1 MALTDTV
8 EYKLDRGLSEVRRT
22 GRHVARTTRTAATDI
37 HADLRALVD
46 ELEALLKRDGDGGG
60 DTATLQQRVQDRLA
74 DARRSLDQASH
85 AATGKVR
92 DSAGR
97 VSQAVRDNP
106 WKTAGVVAGLALVAG
121 ALLSR
126 R

>member
-8 EYKLDRGLSEVRRT
+8 EHKLDRGLSEVRRT

-46 ELEALLKRDGDGGG
+46 ELEALLKRDGSG

-74 DARRSLDQASH
+74 EARHSLDQASH
-85 AATGKVR
+85 AATGKLR

-97 VSQAVRDNP
+97 ASQIVRDNP

>member
-1 MALTDTV
+1 MALTDTA

-22 GRHVARTTRTAATDI
+22 GRHVARTTRTAANDI

-46 ELEALLKRDGDGGG
+46 ELEALLKQDGGG

-74 DARRSLDQASH
+74 DARRSLDHASR
-85 AATGKVR
+85 AATGTLR

-97 VSQAVRDNP
+97 VSQVVQDNP

>member
-8 EYKLDRGLSEVRRT
+8 EYKLDRGLSEVRHT
-22 GRHVARTTRTAATDI
+22 GRHVARTTRTAANDI

-46 ELEALLKRDGDGGG
+46 ELEALLKQDGGG

-74 DARRSLDQASH
+74 EARRSLDQASQ
-85 AATGKVR
+85 AATGKLR
-92 DSAGR
+92 DSADR
-97 VSQAVRDNP
+97 VSQVVRDNP
-106 WKTAGVVAGLALVAG
+106 WKTAGVVAGLALAAG

>member
-1 MALTDTV
+1 MALTDTG

-22 GRHVARTTRTAATDI
+22 GRHVARTTRTAANDI

-46 ELEALLKRDGDGGG
+46 ELEALLKQDGGG

-74 DARRSLDQASH
+74 DARRSLDHASH
-85 AATGKVR
+85 AATGTLR

-97 VSQAVRDNP
+97 VSQVVRDNP